1 MADDWTGEGCCV
13 TTPQRGFMEGE
24 ERREER
30 AEGTTGHEESNTIPP
45 AVESDSLKTVFYLLF
60 CCILSLRSPLLTDA
74 TCVVLCCVVLCS
86 AAQRISQQEH
96 PSPYSKRGRHTHGER
111 GRHTHGERGRHD
123 TGHPVSNS
131 SSTRQLLVPP
141 VQTLTTRSAC
151 WATVQLSTAQYSSV
165 QLSTAQYSSLQ
176 LTTAQCGAVQLSTVQ
191 HSTAQ
196 HSSAQLSTAQYS
208 SLQHSAVQYSSV
220 QYSTV
225 QLSTAQHSSVQ
236 HSTAHYSSLQ
246 LSTAQYSTVQL
257 RNCPRSTPPCPLPAP
272 HHYID
277 TLTRQHIIQYIHIND
292 SRVTAGESEYA
303 VYGRS

>member
-1 MADDWTGEGCCV
+1 MRIREGCGCVDDMADDWTGEGCCV

-30 AEGTTGHEESNTIPP
+30 AESTTGHEESNTIPP

-111 GRHTHGERGRHD
+111 GRHD

-151 WATVQLSTAQYSSV
+151 PDTDYSFRLLGHGTAQYSSV
-165 QLSTAQYSSLQ
+165 QLSTAQYSSVQ
-176 LTTAQCGAVQLSTVQ
+176 LTTAHYSTVRC
-191 HSTAQ
+191 STAQ
-196 HSSAQLSTAQYS
+196 YSTAQYSSAQLSTAQYS
-208 SLQHSAVQYSSV
+208 
-220 QYSTV
+220 TV
-225 QLSTAQHSSVQ
+225 QLT
-236 HSTAHYSSLQ
+236 TAHYSSLQ
-246 LSTAQYSTVQL
+246 LSTAHYSSVIVL
-257 RNCPRSTPPCPLPAP
+257 AARP
-272 HHYID
+272 HVPS
-277 TLTRQHIIQYIHIND
+277 LLHIITSIH
-292 SRVTAGESEYA
+292 
-303 VYGRS
+303 

>member
-1 MADDWTGEGCCV
+1 LRIREGCGCVDDMADDWTGEGCCV

-111 GRHTHGERGRHD
+111 GRHD

-208 SLQHSAVQYSSV
+208 SLQL
-220 QYSTV
+220 T
-225 QLSTAQHSSVQ
+225 
-236 HSTAHYSSLQ
+236 TAHYSSAQ
-246 LSTAQYSTVQL
+246 LTTA
-257 RNCPRSTPPCPLPAP
+257 P
-272 HHYID
+272 
-277 TLTRQHIIQYIHIND
+277 
-292 SRVTAGESEYA
+292 
-303 VYGRS
+303 